1 MYYSNN
7 ESDYQIKLFLFDWH
21 VELVEEDLEDLKYRL
36 ILVESNNQ
44 VQFRMFSHHSE
55 LNKDKPK
62 NVIAEFMFEDSS
74 FSSIVANN
82 AGWIIN
88 YISRLEFYSWFQIVG
103 RFITAYNETY
113 PGKVAFRMHLSLS
126 EINKIEKRHL
136 VKNLEKKIE
145 VINSGELLEKKVK
158 QLLMLSR

>member
-1 MYYSNN
+1 MYLSSEY
-7 ESDYQIKLFLFDWH
+7 DYQIKVNLFDWH
-21 VELVEEDLEDLKYRL
+21 VELVEEDLEELKYRL

-44 VQFRMFSHHSE
+44 VQFKMFFHHSE
-55 LNKDKPK
+55 LDKNEHK
-62 NVIAEFMFEDSS
+62 NIIAEFMFENSS

-103 RFITAYNETY
+103 RFIMAYNETY
-113 PGKVAFRMHLSLS
+113 TGKVAFRMHLSLN

-136 VKNLEKKIE
+136 IKNLEKEIE